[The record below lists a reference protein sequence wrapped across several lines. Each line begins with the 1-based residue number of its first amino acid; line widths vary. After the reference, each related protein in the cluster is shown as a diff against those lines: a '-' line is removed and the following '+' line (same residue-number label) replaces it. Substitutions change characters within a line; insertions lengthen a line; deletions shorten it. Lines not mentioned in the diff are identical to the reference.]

1 MAAKKAAKATKAT
14 KSGGAKSGLRSHG
27 KPWSTADMRE
37 LRQLAKTNMSAR
49 QVADRLGRTLDSV
62 KSKASEEHI
71 SLNQGSKAAKKSAK
85 KAAAKKSGG
94 AKRR

>member
-1 MAAKKAAKATKAT
+1 
-14 KSGGAKSGLRSHG
+14 
-27 KPWSTADMRE
+27 MRE

-62 KSKASEEHI
+62 KSKASEERI
-71 SLNQGSKAAKKSAK
+71 SLNQGSRAAKKS
-85 KAAAKKSGG
+85 AKKSGG